1 MSQADLASQVG
12 VSRAWINQV
21 EAGKASIEFGKV
33 LRLLDILGLHLE
45 LVKPGNLGDVFKGRS
60 VDLDS
65 ILEGYR
71 GE

>member
-1 MSQADLASQVG
+1 
-12 VSRAWINQV
+12 
-21 EAGKASIEFGKV
+21 
-33 LRLLDILGLHLE
+33 LDTLGLHLE
-45 LVKPGNLGDVFKGRS
+45 LVKPGNLGVVLKGRS